1 MMVPAAVRGDG
12 VASLD
17 VDRALVIGAGSSG
30 RAAARLL
37 TGAGVDVVLVEERAP
52 RSDTEA
58 ADLAASLDVEVV
70 FDRRANDV
78 LDRGFDLLV
87 PSPGVAETTPALLRA
102 EAAGIRVWSEP
113 ELALRRYPRRVLA
126 VTGTNGKTSTTELLT
141 AMCVT
146 DGMDAHACGNIGIPV
161 SEAAAVSDPGATL
174 VAELSSFQLRFT
186 ERLAPHVGVLLNL
199 APDHLDWHRDLASYR
214 AAKARL
220 FAAQTTTDWAVAND
234 DDPTTV
240 RIRDGASVARR
251 ASFSASQEVEVGV
264 GLRPAVGGG
273 TLVAALPGE
282 HHELLPVGAL
292 SHDGQ
297 PVPLHRVANVAAAAT
312 VALLAGVSP
321 DAVARAVR
329 GQVPARHRFET
340 VAIDR
345 RGVRFIDDSKAT
357 NVHAALAALHAAG
370 PAVWI
375 AGGLA
380 KGVELAPLA
389 AGLGAVHD
397 AVLIGAAADALVGVC
412 EDAGV
417 TAHRA
422 RDLEEAV
429 TLAAQLA
436 HPGDAVLLAP
446 ACASFDQFESY
457 AHRGDVFT
465 AAAHR
470 TAQATAATRP
480 EEGDR

>member
-1 MMVPAAVRGDG
+1 MMAATLHGDG
-12 VASLD
+12 VAPLE

-37 TGAGVDVVLVEERAP
+37 AEAGVAVVLVDERAP
-52 RSDTEA
+52 RTASEA
-58 ADLAASLDVEVV
+58 SDLARSLDVEVV
-70 FDRRANDV
+70 FDRRADDV
-78 LDRGFDLLV
+78 LDARFDLVV

-102 EAAGIRVWSEP
+102 EAAGTRVWSEP

-126 VTGTNGKTSTTELLT
+126 VTGTNGKTSTTELLA

-161 SEAAAVSDPGATL
+161 SEAAAASDPGATL
-174 VAELSSFQLRFT
+174 VIELSSFQLRFT
-186 ERLAPHVGVLLNL
+186 ELLAPEVGLLLNL
-199 APDHLDWHRDLASYR
+199 APDHLDWHRDLASYH

-220 FAAQTTTDWAVAND
+220 FAAQAVTDWAVAND
-234 DDPTTV
+234 DDPLTV
-240 RIRDGASVARR
+240 RIRDTASVARP
-251 ASFSASQEVEVGV
+251 ASFSASQEVAVGV

-273 TLVAALPGE
+273 TLVASLEGE
-282 HHELLPVGAL
+282 RRDLLPVAAL
-292 SHDGQ
+292 SHDGH

-312 VALLAGVSP
+312 AALLAGVAP

-340 VAIDR
+340 VAVDP

-370 PAVWI
+370 PSVWI

-380 KGVELAPLA
+380 KGVELGPLA
-389 AGLGAVHD
+389 VGLGEVHD
-397 AVLIGAAADALVGVC
+397 AVLIGTAADALAVVC
-412 EDAGV
+412 EDARV
-417 TAHRA
+417 RSHRA
-422 RDLEEAV
+422 HDLDAAV
-429 TLAAQLA
+429 ALAAELA
-436 HPGDAVLLAP
+436 DPGDAVLLAP

-457 AHRGDVFT
+457 AHRGEVFT
-465 AAAHR
+465 AAALR
-470 TAQATAATRP
+470 IAQGTATARP
-480 EEGDR
+480 VEGEK